1 MKLADMGKTLR
12 DENTEVSL
20 HLCHWNAT
28 STKVTTVSPTI
39 QKILESQIRQIVLDN
54 VEAMESK
61 DQEAYNI
68 IGKIDETV
76 EVASVEAYKK
86 NMSIVCDSFAS
97 PAQAYRF
104 SPDNFDF
111 FVYDFTYTDKD
122 EKTKNIYSF
131 KRTKKLTYLKKGFAG
146 KLQAGTFK
154 EFIEKDLLAT
164 DGSVDLIVSEGDVF
178 IFQHISFE
186 RIFHLKNEFAD
197 EANTILK
204 SKELSKVIEN
214 FDALKNAA
222 LENAGYVKRLAKL
235 SDDGDVALFTRDLT
249 ATKEV
254 IDEFKLDIKVD
265 PSKGKIIYEDS
276 TQVGNFINLMQDA
289 YYKTLLG
296 HRKGIDDRSNIQG

>member
-1 MKLADMGKTLR
+1 MKLADMGEILR
-12 DENTEVSL
+12 DAKTNVSL

-39 QKILESQIRQIVLDN
+39 KTILEDQIRQIVLDN

-61 DQEAYNI
+61 DRETYNI

-76 EVASVEAYKK
+76 EVASVKNYQK
-86 NMSIVCDSFAS
+86 NMSIVVDSFTR
-97 PAQAYRF
+97 PAQAIKF

-122 EKTKNIYSF
+122 GKVKNIYSF
-131 KRTKKLTYLKKGFAG
+131 KRTKKLAYLKKGFAG
-146 KLQAGTFK
+146 TFQAGTFK

-164 DGSVDLIVSEGDVF
+164 DGSVDLIISEDNVY

-197 EANTILK
+197 EAKTVLK
-204 SKELSKVIEN
+204 SQELSDVIEN

-235 SDDGDVALFTRDLT
+235 SDAGDVALFTRDLT

-254 IDEFKLDIKVD
+254 IDEFQLDIKVD
-265 PSKGKIIYEDS
+265 SSKGKIIYENS

-296 HRKGIDDRSNIQG
+296 HRKGIDDRSNIQD